1 MKANYFL
8 KSNLYSL
15 RIAIVSVM
23 FLFPLLHSAIAK
35 PKNSHFKA
43 TELPLKHF
51 EGFYRFPSK
60 VAYILI
66 YEKKGKLIAKQIW
79 DNKEYVLSRESELE
93 FVTANDDYKAT
104 FTRVK
109 DSITG
114 ILLNNRIPITKV
126 NYDPTKRISL
136 SIDQF
141 NKLQGRYQ
149 FQRDP
154 KLFIEIKAD
163 KNGLILHQ
171 LWDDKKIS
179 FFARSEV
186 DFFDEE
192 SSFPIHFNIIDEKV
206 GEMVCFEKDVWNKVK

>member
-8 KSNLYSL
+8 KANLYRL
-15 RIAIVSVM
+15 RMAIVAVM
-23 FLFPLLHSAIAK
+23 FLFPLRHPAIAK
-35 PKNSHFKA
+35 SENRHFKA
-43 TELPLKHF
+43 AELPLKHF

-66 YEKKGKLIAKQIW
+66 YQKEGKLIAKQIW
-79 DNKEYVLSRESELE
+79 DSKEYVLSRVSELA
-93 FVTANDDYKAT
+93 FVSANDDHTAT
-104 FTRVK
+104 FTQVK
-109 DSITG
+109 DNITG

-126 NYDPTKRISL
+126 NYDPGKRISL
-136 SIDQF
+136 STVQF

-186 DFFDEE
+186 DFFNEE
-192 SSFPIHFNIIDEKV
+192 SSFPIHFNITNKKV
-206 GEMVCFEKDVWNKVK
+206 EQMICFEKDIWNKLN

>member
-8 KSNLYSL
+8 KANLYGL
-15 RIAIVSVM
+15 RMAIVAVM
-23 FLFPLLHSAIAK
+23 FLFPLMHPAIAK
-35 PKNSHFKA
+35 SENRHFKA
-43 TELPLKHF
+43 AELPLKHF
-51 EGFYRFPSK
+51 EGFYRFASK

-66 YEKKGKLIAKQIW
+66 YQKEGKLIAKQIW
-79 DNKEYVLSRESELE
+79 DNKEYVLSRVSELA
-93 FVTANDDYKAT
+93 FVSTNDDHRAT

-126 NYDPTKRISL
+126 NYDPSKRISL
-136 SIDQF
+136 SPVQF

-186 DFFDEE
+186 DFFNEE
-192 SSFPIHFNIIDEKV
+192 SSFPIHFNITNEKV
-206 GEMVCFEKDVWNKVK
+206 GQMVCFEKDIWNKVN